1 MPKTTLVQAKSEEET
16 GGGGGDGAEYDRGLK
31 EEERQRRRRRR
42 RRGASKTGWEKE
54 NGEGGGDGEGMQK
67 RKRCKKREQGF
78 LCVWVGEESKGERG
92 ERRSEG
98 LREGE
103 EELILLNSHANSA
116 SKGDRGKKGHGR
128 GRKRK

>member
-1 MPKTTLVQAKSEEET
+1 M
-16 GGGGGDGAEYDRGLK
+16 K
-31 EEERQRRRRRR
+31 EEKRQRRRRR
-42 RRGASKTGWEKE
+42 GTKTGWEKE
-54 NGEGGGDGEGMQK
+54 NGEGGGGGEGMQK

-98 LREGE
+98 LRKGE

-116 SKGDRGKKGHGR
+116 SKWDRGKKGEGR
-128 GRKRK
+128 GEEREMKGWKRM